1 MVVYICAA
9 RYHNL
14 LPNPNLNYPTVEI
27 PNPPIFYHAAVQ
39 YTKHLN
45 HMYQSMIFFQIASTK
60 QPGMQ
65 ILYYNLIMN
74 KNSSKIAYEMF

>member
-14 LPNPNLNYPTVEI
+14 LPNSNLNYPTVEI

-39 YTKHLN
+39 YTKLLN
-45 HMYQSMIFFQIASTK
+45 HIYLSLICVPDSIHETTRNADFILQSHK
-60 QPGMQ
+60 QQ
-65 ILYYNLIMN
+65 EFV
-74 KNSSKIAYEMF
+74 KNSR